1 MKKSYVFLIFA
12 ILIFIYFGSKI
23 SEVLSP
29 VLGAAVLSYFARP
42 FVAVLSKKLPKA
54 VSAVLFYVIV
64 FSLVGVLVAFILPT
78 VYSALNELYDYVSS
92 LSGSFSFINEKDV
105 LSFISEKADSVS
117 LFLKNIFSF
126 LTKSAVAVVLSCF
139 FLMDSESIGE
149 SFASLIPEKAYL
161 HIIPAL
167 REIDEA
173 FSSFFR
179 GQLLVSVILTVVTY
193 VTLRI
198 LGIRF
203 AFILAV
209 LYGILCLIPTA
220 GPFIGAV
227 PVIAVA
233 YLKSPAAA
241 LWASGLMVLTQVL
254 DNSLLSP
261 KIKADSVDISPAA
274 AFLSLYLGAGF
285 FGLGGVVLAVPV
297 YASAKI
303 ILRRVISAI
312 S

>member
-1 MKKSYVFLIFA
+1 MKKSYIFLIVTV
-12 ILIFIYFGSKI
+12 LIFIYFGAKI
-23 SEVLSP
+23 REVLSP

-42 FVAVLSKKLPKA
+42 FVALLSKKLPKSL
-54 VSAVLFYVIV
+54 SAVLFYIIV
-64 FSLVGVLVAFILPT
+64 FSLIALLVAFILPT
-78 VYSALNELYDYVSS
+78 VYSGLTELYDYVSS
-92 LSGSFSFINEKDV
+92 LSESYLFINEKSI
-105 LSFISEKADSVS
+105 LSFISKKADSVS

-126 LTKSAVAVVLSCF
+126 LSKSAVAVVLSCF

-149 SFASLIPEKAYL
+149 SFASLIPEKAFL

-179 GQLLVSVILTVVTY
+179 GQLLVSVILTVITY
-193 VTLRI
+193 ATLRI
-198 LGIRF
+198 LGVRF
-203 AFILAV
+203 ALILSI
-209 LYGILCLIPTA
+209 LYGIFCLIPTA

-227 PVIAVA
+227 PVIAAA
-233 YLKSPAAA
+233 YLKSPASA
-241 LWASGLMVLTQVL
+241 LWASGLMILTQVL

-285 FGLGGVVLAVPV
+285 FGLSGVILAVPV
-297 YASAKI
+297 YASVKI
-303 ILRRVISAI
+303 ILRRVLAAI

>member
-1 MKKSYVFLIFA
+1 MKKSYIFLIVTV
-12 ILIFIYFGSKI
+12 LIFIYFGAKI
-23 SEVLSP
+23 REVLSP

-42 FVAVLSKKLPKA
+42 FVALLSKKLPKSL
-54 VSAVLFYVIV
+54 SAVLFYIIV
-64 FSLVGVLVAFILPT
+64 FSLIALLVAFILPT
-78 VYSALNELYDYVSS
+78 VYSGLTELYDYVSS
-92 LSGSFSFINEKDV
+92 LSESYLFINEKSI
-105 LSFISEKADSVS
+105 LSFISKKADSVS

-126 LTKSAVAVVLSCF
+126 LSKSTVAVVLSCF

-149 SFASLIPEKAYL
+149 GFASLIPEKAFL

-179 GQLLVSVILTVVTY
+179 GQLLVSAILSVITY
-193 VTLRI
+193 TTLRI
-198 LGIRF
+198 LNIRF
-203 AFILAV
+203 ALILSI
-209 LYGILCLIPTA
+209 LYGIFCLIPTA
-220 GPFIGAV
+220 GPFIA
-227 PVIAVA
+227 AA
-233 YLKSPAAA
+233 YLKSPASA
-241 LWASGLMVLTQVL
+241 LWASGLMILTQVL

-285 FGLGGVVLAVPV
+285 FGLSGVILAVPV
-297 YASAKI
+297 YASVKI
-303 ILRRVISAI
+303 ILRRVLAAI